1 MLIDNWFVTNPKRPA
16 SFLRQIGREVT
27 KNPSISHYHSAGFF
41 LLLTFLKR
49 GIFTLVKILFHTI
62 PQLFTVAPSLRVRFF
77 YFTQKVHKRDGSF
90 CVLFECTPESLLCTA
105 RLLTIRT

>member
-27 KNPSISHYHSAGFF
+27 KNPSISHYHSEGFF

-49 GIFTLVKILFHTI
+49 GIFTLVKVHTG
-62 PQLFTVAPSLRVRFF
+62 TVPVVYSEII
-77 YFTQKVHKRDGSF
+77 DD
-90 CVLFECTPESLLCTA
+90 
-105 RLLTIRT
+105 